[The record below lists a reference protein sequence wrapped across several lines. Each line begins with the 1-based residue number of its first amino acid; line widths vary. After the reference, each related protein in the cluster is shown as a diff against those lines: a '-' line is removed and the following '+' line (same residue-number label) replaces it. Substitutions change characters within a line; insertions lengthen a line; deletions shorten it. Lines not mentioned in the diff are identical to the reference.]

1 MEDALALLRDQ
12 DGVLKEWSDRQILP
26 GQEISRR
33 IQEQLKNADILVF
46 LISSNFISSV
56 ECRKEWARS
65 GELLKERP
73 SVVRVPIILGD
84 CDWKNLDGMAE
95 HKALPDD
102 AKPIKTFSDRDTA
115 WQQVCEGLR
124 ALIDGLR
131 ENFTIKAEFRHE
143 MEQTEF
149 ISSDHVL
156 LPQIFVFPRL
166 TSYRATKAQDRVEKT
181 ITSAEQLFRS
191 KHLLIHGDEL
201 SGKTA
206 LCRHLFLTLV
216 DDAKPV
222 LYVDLTTVNGRASAA
237 VFRDAYDQEFN
248 GDYSLWKS
256 KTDKTIV
263 LDNLSQA
270 SHAHEHVLLAV
281 EHFERV
287 IVTVSSHTFYA
298 YFRDDDRLAQF
309 RVIQILP
316 LTHSAQERLIRQRL
330 SLSDN
335 CSAEALDGRID
346 QVENQVNAIV
356 LSNKIVPRYPFY
368 VLSILQTHEAF
379 MPGNLSITSHGHCYH
394 VLILSYLI
402 KAGISRAD
410 DEIDSCLNFAE
421 QLAYEMHCIGTERD
435 GIGADAFEEFVKKYK
450 NTYLLKESTL
460 SRLCDRDYGILS
472 RSSGRFKIPYMYYF
486 FLGRYLAKYADK
498 HKSVI
503 DRMLERSYV
512 KSNCL
517 TLIFIIHHTSD
528 NAIIEDIVL
537 RNMCTLDEIKPAIL
551 DKNEARIFED
561 IVSAI
566 PADILSKDSVG
577 SERQRERIERERQES
592 QDEGLDAETSIAVVN
607 DIYRILKNNEILGQ
621 VLKNKYG
628 SLERK
633 TIVEIIE
640 AIADGGLRLVRLLV
654 GSQEEMNDFA
664 AFLHRRRPELELEKI
679 KNALRVLSFIWTMSN
694 VEMIVGALNKP
705 EIRNLVEE
713 VVAKR
718 GTPAYDV
725 IGYFLRLDTA
735 QELTGSDHEMLRSML
750 AKYRYPF
757 LERVLSLRTQRYL
770 NTHKVQ
776 VRLEQAMCAD
786 LKIKYRAKLKAT

>member
-1 MEDALALLRDQ
+1 MRWDRLPPSRPSTKSGARAGGRRL
-12 DGVLKEWSDRQILP
+12 SDRRLHRWLAGTSASAP
-26 GQEISRR
+26 SSHGA
-33 IQEQLKNADILVF
+33 AD
-46 LISSNFISSV
+46 
-56 ECRKEWARS
+56 
-65 GELLKERP
+65 LLGLNRAHIC
-73 SVVRVPIILGD
+73 VR
-84 CDWKNLDGMAE
+84 NL
-95 HKALPDD
+95 
-102 AKPIKTFSDRDTA
+102 KTFSDRDTA

-166 TSYRATKAQDRVEKT
+166 SSYRATKAQDRVETT

-222 LYVDLTTVNGRASAA
+222 LYVDLTTLNGRASAA

-435 GIGADAFEEFVKKYK
+435 GIGADAFEGFVKKYK

-472 RSSGRFKIPYMYYF
+472 RPSGRFKIPYMYYF

-537 RNMCTLDEIKPAIL
+537 RNMCTLDKIKPAIL
-551 DKNEARIFED
+551 DKNEARIFDD

-577 SERQRERIERERQES
+577 SERQRERVERERQES

-607 DIYRILKNNEILGQ
+607 DVYRILKKVPLRDRCSFGRFPWLISQALSVTYMAGERRL
-621 VLKNKYG
+621 Y
-628 SLERK
+628 LERNCRLPESPAHSRQRNREGPASSK
-633 TIVEIIE
+633 GLNSQRGFGPAVEPRRKSRPRSTSLHGSSPCKCQRLSTLRWDRLPPSRPSTKSG
-640 AIADGGLRLVRLLV
+640 ARAGGRRLSDRRLHRWLAGTSASAPSSHGAADLLGLNRAHICVRNPKKWFLSEIGAVLV
-654 GSQEEMNDFA
+654 GF
-664 AFLHRRRPELELEKI
+664 H
-679 KNALRVLSFIWTMSN
+679 
-694 VEMIVGALNKP
+694 G
-705 EIRNLVEE
+705 
-713 VVAKR
+713 
-718 GTPAYDV
+718 
-725 IGYFLRLDTA
+725 
-735 QELTGSDHEMLRSML
+735 
-750 AKYRYPF
+750 
-757 LERVLSLRTQRYL
+757 
-770 NTHKVQ
+770 
-776 VRLEQAMCAD
+776 
-786 LKIKYRAKLKAT
+786 